1 MNDSLDLGLKE
12 KVAIIAG
19 AGAKGD
25 GIGNGR
31 AAAILLAEA
40 GAKVVVADKD
50 QELAE
55 RTVQMISERK
65 GHAVSVAADLTKAN
79 DCEKVVEYA
88 LNHYGRL
95 DVLDNNIGIASNVS
109 VVEESEE
116 YWDRVMEINLKPMFL
131 MSKYAIPEMTKSG
144 NGGSIVNISSIS
156 ATRPRGFTTYS
167 ASKGAVL
174 SLSQAMAVD
183 HGSDG
188 IRVNCILP
196 GPVYTPMVYSNGM
209 TKQHRSQRQ
218 NASLIQIEGDGW
230 DIGKA
235 VVYLSSSWARYITG
249 HLMVVDGGCS
259 LSSRPRG

>member
-50 QELAE
+50 QELAD

-65 GHAVSVAADLTKAN
+65 GNAASVAADLTKAS

-88 LNHYGRL
+88 LKHYGRL
-95 DVLDNNIGIASNVS
+95 DVLDNNIGIASNLS

-116 YWDRVMEINLKPMFL
+116 YWERVMEINLKPMFL
-131 MSKYAIPEMTKSG
+131 MSKYAIPAMISSG
-144 NGGSIVNISSIS
+144 DGGSIVNISSIS
-156 ATRPRGFTTYS
+156 A
-167 ASKGAVL
+167 L
-174 SLSQAMAVD
+174 SLI
-183 HGSDG
+183 H
-188 IRVNCILP
+188 I
-196 GPVYTPMVYSNGM
+196 
-209 TKQHRSQRQ
+209 
-218 NASLIQIEGDGW
+218 
-230 DIGKA
+230 
-235 VVYLSSSWARYITG
+235 
-249 HLMVVDGGCS
+249 
-259 LSSRPRG
+259 